1 MADRNN
7 ASSSMIASG
16 GGTERAHAADMAD
29 RHDGSVITEFVDAAR
44 SAAESLLEEQKRQ
57 IADTVEA
64 VGEALRCATHPLE
77 QSQTRIIARYVEDA
91 ANRVQSLS
99 HTMRTGAGANWSPIP
114 RISPA
119 ASRPCLCCARSR
131 LVLFSGAFCGCPR
144 RGRQH
149 QAAWSSGGGEPARSV
164 TAAVSSATGTAGR
177 EPAGDAAAR
186 TGASETR

>member
-77 QSQTRIIARYVEDA
+77 QSQTRIVARYVEDA
-91 ANRVQSLS
+91 ANRVHSLS
-99 HTMRTGAGANWSPIP
+99 HTMR
-114 RISPA
+114 
-119 ASRPCLCCARSR
+119 ARRWGELVADTEDYARRNPTVFVLSSVAVGFVLGR
-131 LVLFSGAFCGCPR
+131 LLWMSTS
-144 RGRQH
+144 GRQH

-164 TAAVSSATGTAGR
+164 TAAVASATGTAGR
-177 EPAGDAAAR
+177 ELAGDAAAR
-186 TGASETR
+186 TGASEAR

>member
-77 QSQTRIIARYVEDA
+77 QSQTRIVARYVEDA
-91 ANRVQSLS
+91 ANRVHSLS
-99 HTMRTGAGANWSPIP
+99 HTMR
-114 RISPA
+114 
-119 ASRPCLCCARSR
+119 ARRWGELVADTEDYARRNPTVFVLSSVAVGFVLGR
-131 LVLFSGAFCGCPR
+131 LLWMSTS
-144 RGRQH
+144 GRQH

-164 TAAVSSATGTAGR
+164 TAAVASATGTAGR

-186 TGASETR
+186 TGASEAR